1 MSRDIDDMRHPE
13 WSPCP
18 FDDGDYIPGVSIVR
32 YLCSVEPGT
41 AMLRTASN
49 SNRTGSPCPF
59 CGQLHGTACNGVD
72 QERPVVHH
80 AQQCDWR
87 SVLRNPYIPDWQ
99 TTMTFSREWG
109 ERLADYIE
117 RLERENAM
125 MREEFP
131 CDGILDCVRCEHR
144 VSPDECEVIEINAKH
159 KAERDAL
166 RKEHEALLAE
176 HEAGSVCGTCGSA
189 RSEAERSNATYICDD
204 PWHAA
209 HDNAERVMQGE

>member
-1 MSRDIDDMRHPE
+1 MSRDIDDLRHPE
-13 WSPCP
+13 W
-18 FDDGDYIPGVSIVR
+18 
-32 YLCSVEPGT
+32 
-41 AMLRTASN
+41 
-49 SNRTGSPCPF
+49 SPCPF

-166 RKEHEALLAE
+166 RKEHDALLAE
-176 HEAGSVCGTCGSA
+176 HDAFVCFLRRPTNQ
-189 RSEAERSNATYICDD
+189 EREHHLRHHRMADD
-204 PWHAA
+204 LVRGRRAA
-209 HDNAERVMQGE
+209 YDNAESMMHDE